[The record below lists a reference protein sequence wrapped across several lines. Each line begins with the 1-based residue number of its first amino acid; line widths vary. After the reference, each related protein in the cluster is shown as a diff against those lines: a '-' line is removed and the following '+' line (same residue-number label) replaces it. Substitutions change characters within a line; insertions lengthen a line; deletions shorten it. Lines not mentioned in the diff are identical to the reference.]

1 VAATS
6 VVFDGLAGTDITLS
20 TPLGDRRVRMPLPG
34 LYNVYNAL
42 AAVAMACAAGDV
54 PLERMAAGL
63 EVFGPAFG
71 RFERVATGG
80 GEAVLVLS
88 KNPAG
93 ANEVIRT
100 LAHDPAPKRLVVA
113 LNDRIADG
121 RDVSWIWDVDFEL
134 LAPAVESVVT
144 SGTRAAEMAVRL
156 KYAGVDP
163 DVMTVEPDLAAALD
177 SAVSARGGPAYVLT
191 TYTAMLELR
200 GALTRRGVVP
210 PYWEAA

>member
-1 VAATS
+1 
-6 VVFDGLAGTDITLS
+6 
-20 TPLGDRRVRMPLPG
+20 MPLPG

-42 AAVAMACAAGDV
+42 AAVAMACALGDV
-54 PLERMAAGL
+54 ALERMAAGL

-71 RFERVATGG
+71 RFERVSVDGR
-80 GEAVLVLS
+80 EAVLVLS

-113 LNDRIADG
+113 LNDKIADG

-134 LAPAVESVVT
+134 LAGGVESVVT

-156 KYAGVDP
+156 KYAGLDP
-163 DVMTVEPDLAAALD
+163 DAVRVEPELAAALD
-177 SAVSARGGPAYVLT
+177 TAVAAGAGPVYVLT

-200 GALTRRGVVP
+200 GVLTRRGVVP